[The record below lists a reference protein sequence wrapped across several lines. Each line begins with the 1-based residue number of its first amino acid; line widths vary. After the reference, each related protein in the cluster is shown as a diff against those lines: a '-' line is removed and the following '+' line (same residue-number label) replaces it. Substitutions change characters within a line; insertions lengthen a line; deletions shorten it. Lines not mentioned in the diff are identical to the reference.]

1 MSQILQQLREI
12 LKEHFLIQ
20 SSVVQPSK
28 TFESDLGMSSLE
40 FTELV
45 VYLEDTYNIQLSDM
59 DLSRVR
65 NVRDLVWCVE
75 QTVK

>member
-28 TFESDLGMSSLE
+28 TFGSDLGMSSLE